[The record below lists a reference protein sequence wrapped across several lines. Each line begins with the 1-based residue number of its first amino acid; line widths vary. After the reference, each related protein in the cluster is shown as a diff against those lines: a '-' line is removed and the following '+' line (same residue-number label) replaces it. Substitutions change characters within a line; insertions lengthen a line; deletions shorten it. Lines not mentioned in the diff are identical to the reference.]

1 MALETVAAHTASR
14 AGRASAARAFGR
26 PATERCSISMIPAL
40 DRPSRA
46 CDRGQRDATLTL
58 LLRVDVA
65 QEF

>member
-14 AGRASAARAFGR
+14 AGRASAARAFGW
-26 PATERCSISMIPAL
+26 PATERCSISTPRWTVRRVHVIA
-40 DRPSRA
+40 
-46 CDRGQRDATLTL
+46 GKETL

>member
-26 PATERCSISMIPAL
+26 PATERCSISTP
-40 DRPSRA
+40 RWTVRRVQ